1 MGVTKFSIKKTLLL
15 LTFIFAIFLPINIYA
30 EPNIPTRPENG
41 IYDPQHYLS
50 QEVENKL
57 TQHNETSD
65 TPIGIYIV
73 DTLDSY
79 PIEDVSNEVA
89 RNWKIGYKDVD
100 KGLLILIAIKDRK
113 FRIETSDEVAVYL
126 TDGESKTIL
135 NSTKDYMRNEDY
147 SDGVLHIINEIEKEL
162 TTDLSNN
169 QTQMFVWW
177 KTLPDFYKN
186 VISIIIVIGF
196 SIIVIVR
203 SILNVC
209 NSDEYSSCKKEFD
222 YDTITSDSSTNPYY
236 NLPSSYHSLNY
247 KTNYISSKSTYNHNY
262 WDSNHWSGGGF
273 SGGGASGDW

>member
-73 DTLDSY
+73 NTLDSY

-100 KGLLILIAIKDRK
+100 KGVLIVIAIKDKR

-126 TDGESKTIL
+126 TDGESK
-135 NSTKDYMRNEDY
+135 
-147 SDGVLHIINEIEKEL
+147 
-162 TTDLSNN
+162 
-169 QTQMFVWW
+169 
-177 KTLPDFYKN
+177 
-186 VISIIIVIGF
+186 
-196 SIIVIVR
+196 
-203 SILNVC
+203 SILNDTSKYMKQQHYSEGVINLIDRVQQELSVDAQSKPFH
-209 NSDEYSSCKKEFD
+209 NSKRQKKVLIKMILLLTLAMFCFAYTRKQNKYYSNK
-222 YDTITSDSSTNPYY
+222 YDRRNYFGSSFLSFIVDILDTSSDN
-236 NLPSSYHSLNY
+236 
-247 KTNYISSKSTYNHNY
+247 
-262 WDSNHWSGGGF
+262 DSNNNWSGGGF
-273 SGGGASGDW
+273 GGGGASGGW